1 MKKDKQHYHKKN
13 GSYIKIRGFSLNKL
27 RLARAFLLLLIF
39 MIFSFFAFFYSSHK
53 EEELTSI
60 EKGYKQIK
68 LSKIVE
74 QYKALEKKLEKANA
88 VLKDI
93 QERDNYLYRTYFEL
107 KPISEEVR
115 KGGFGGTD
123 RYKNLKNLPDAKL
136 VIETSKKVD
145 MLSKAL
151 IIESES
157 LEEIA
162 KRAKTKEKMLASI
175 PAIQPIA
182 NRQLNRISS
191 GYGMRI
197 HPILKVGKMHWGIDF
212 SAKTGTPIYATGN
225 GIIKARERR
234 GASGNAVII
243 NHGYGYETHYYH
255 ISRFGK
261 YHVGQGV
268 KRGDIIGYV
277 GSTGLSTA
285 PHLHYELHKNGKKVN
300 PITFFYKNIS
310 PDDYKKLYDEAE
322 KAGLSMD

>member
-1 MKKDKQHYHKKN
+1 MKKYQRYYHKKN
-13 GSYIKIRGFSLNKL
+13 DRYIKIGGFSLKKL
-27 RLARAFLLLLIF
+27 ILTRAFLLLIF
-39 MIFSFFAFFYSSHK
+39 MIVSSFAFFYSSHK
-53 EEELTSI
+53 EELTSI
-60 EKGYKQIK
+60 EEGDEQIK

-93 QERDNYLYRTYFEL
+93 QERDDYLYRTYFEL
-107 KPISEEVR
+107 KPISQEVR

-123 RYKNLKNLPDAKL
+123 RYKNLKNLPDSKL
-136 VIETSKKVD
+136 VIEVSKKVD

-212 SAKTGTPIYATGN
+212 SAKIGTPIYATGN
-225 GIIKARERR
+225 GVIKVRGKK
-234 GASGNAVII
+234 GASGNAVVI
-243 NHGYGYETHYYH
+243 NHGYGYQTHYYH

-261 YHVGQGV
+261 YRVGQRV

-285 PHLHYELHKNGKKVN
+285 PHLHYEVHKNGKKVN